1 MVIAMDKV
9 KYNVI
14 MAGLLHDTGKLI
26 LRSEPQRKNHSQ
38 AGAEFLARYISDTPE
53 ILQRRVMEEA
63 EWKLLPEAVC
73 LFCEGRLRVEG
84 RTVIIEQE

>member
-53 ILQRRVMEEA
+53 ILRAVKYHHASELKQA
-63 EWKLLPEAVC
+63 KLADDDISYIV
-73 LFCEGRLRVEG
+73 
-84 RTVIIEQE
+84 

>member
-1 MVIAMDKV
+1 MYGNMVIAMDKV

-53 ILQRRVMEEA
+53 ILRAVKYHHASELKQA
-63 EWKLLPEAVC
+63 KLADDD
-73 LFCEGRLRVEG
+73 
-84 RTVIIEQE
+84 IS